1 MKWKWKVWHKTQDIL
16 TFFVSMFLNLQ
27 GVVESPVVDAAADF
41 CKFENREEIEKKNQI
56 TAKVES
62 VFLFHQQ
69 PFKIIS
75 LVNLKSFFFFCL
87 QYLQKLNLW
96 CTTTFNAVQEFIWRK
111 FYYSNVLLTPMIA
124 FNSGIVTCFALSTAC
139 ATCCWCSAA
148 RNGKSCPISAFSL
161 FAISVCNEN
170 KFKV

>member
-75 LVNLKSFFFFCL
+75 LVNLKSFFF
-87 QYLQKLNLW
+87 
-96 CTTTFNAVQEFIWRK
+96 
-111 FYYSNVLLTPMIA
+111 LL
-124 FNSGIVTCFALSTAC
+124 S
-139 ATCCWCSAA
+139 
-148 RNGKSCPISAFSL
+148 PISTKTQFVMHYNLHCCTRVHLKKILLFKCFTYTNDCIQLGHRHLFRSFDSL
-161 FAISVCNEN
+161 CHLLLMLRG
-170 KFKV
+170 